1 ILAEH
6 RDDPCVFL
14 AEPEWAFVPMTE
26 DLIQLLTFPE
36 VFVTD
41 EHDLAGVRNY
51 VDGHDEAV
59 VYIDISEFWSSGYD
73 AEAVLARLAAETGYT
88 HAEPLFETGLST
100 TYLISK

>member
-1 ILAEH
+1 
-6 RDDPCVFL
+6 
-14 AEPEWAFVPMTE
+14 M
-26 DLIQLLTFPE
+26 
-36 VFVTD
+36 
-41 EHDLAGVRNY
+41 
-51 VDGHDEAV
+51 DGHDEAV